1 MSKHQAMPVWQ
12 DWRMLVVGLGT
23 LAVPLDSSVNVAFPE
38 IARGFGLSIP
48 QIQWIVIVYMLAQTS
63 LMMVFGRLGDMIGHR
78 RVFLAGSA
86 WSIVAFVACTA
97 ASSYGWLLAGRIA
110 QGVGAGL
117 LLSCG
122 AALAISLQPE
132 AMRARVLGLYTM
144 LYSLGFALG
153 PAIAGLLVARFGWPS
168 VFWFRAPIA
177 LIAFVASWA
186 LPVPSRPGSG
196 ERFDVAGAALLVL
209 GIILAVLA
217 IDRLQHLAHSAVW
230 STAAA
235 CLSAMAFVA
244 FARQER
250 RAPQPIIDL
259 RYFAVPGF
267 ARLNLAAALVNL
279 ACFAVLLLL
288 PFYLA
293 RAAGLGAPAIGA
305 MLACSAV
312 GMVIASPLAGMLAT
326 RVGPHALARV
336 GCIAMAAG
344 LAVMAAAPPL
354 AVLVP
359 ALLVQGFGQG
369 LFQVAFLDIVIGT
382 LPASA
387 RGVAGSLAML
397 TRTIGVV
404 IGASVLTLAFQS
416 LLATGAGVS
425 ASSSFL
431 SAFQGVFAIAAAI
444 PAVSVVAL
452 LGRPARYSA

>member
-1 MSKHQAMPVWQ
+1 MNEHQAMPVWQ
-12 DWRMLVVGLGT
+12 DWRVLVVGLGT
-23 LAVPLDSSVNVAFPE
+23 LAVPLDSAVNVAFPE
-38 IARGFGLSIP
+38 ITRGFGLSIP
-48 QIQWIVIVYMLAQTS
+48 QIQWVVIVYMLAQTS
-63 LMMVFGRLGDMIGHR
+63 LLMVFGRLGDMIGHR

-86 WSIVAFVACTA
+86 WSVLAFIACSVAP
-97 ASSYGWLLAGRIA
+97 SYGWLLAGRIA

-122 AALAISLQPE
+122 AALSISLQPE

-153 PAIAGLLVARFGWPS
+153 PAIAGLLVARFGWQA

-177 LIAFVASWA
+177 LVAFAASWA
-186 LPVPSRPGSG
+186 LPAPPRPVAG
-196 ERFDVAGAALLVL
+196 ERFDAAGAALLVL
-209 GIILAVLA
+209 GISMAVLA
-217 IDRLQHLAHSAVW
+217 IDRLQHLADGAVW
-230 STAAA
+230 SAGAACVSAAA
-235 CLSAMAFVA
+235 FLA

-250 RAPQPIIDL
+250 RAPQPIIEL
-259 RYFAVPGF
+259 RFFAVPGF

-293 RAAGLGAPAIGA
+293 RAVGLGAPAIGL

-312 GMVIASPLAGMLAT
+312 GMVIASPLAGVLAS
-326 RVGPHALARV
+326 RAGPQALARA
-336 GCIAMAAG
+336 GCLAMAAG
-344 LAVMAAAPPL
+344 LGVMATAPPL

-369 LFQVAFLDIVIGT
+369 LFQVAFLDIVTGT

-387 RGVAGSLAML
+387 RGVAGSLGML

-416 LLATGAGVS
+416 FLATGAHVPAS
-425 ASSSFL
+425 AAFL
-431 SAFQGVFAIAAAI
+431 SAFQSVFAIAAAI
-444 PAVSVVAL
+444 PAICAVAL
-452 LGRPARYSA
+452 IGRAPRYSA

>member
-1 MSKHQAMPVWQ
+1 MREHQAMPVWQ
-12 DWRMLVVGLGT
+12 DWRVLVVGLGT
-23 LAVPLDSSVNVAFPE
+23 LAVPLDSAVNVAFPE
-38 IARGFGLSIP
+38 ITQAFGLSIP
-48 QIQWIVIVYMLAQTS
+48 QIQWVVIVYMLAQTS

-86 WSIVAFVACTA
+86 WSVLAFIACSA
-97 ASSYGWLLAGRIA
+97 APTYGWLLAGRIA

-153 PAIAGLLVARFGWPS
+153 PVIAGLLVARFGWQA

-177 LIAFVASWA
+177 LVAFAASWA
-186 LPVPSRPGSG
+186 LPAPPRPGAG
-196 ERFDVAGAALLVL
+196 ERFDAAGAALLVL
-209 GIILAVLA
+209 GISMAVLA
-217 IDRLQHLAHSAVW
+217 IDRLQHLADGAVW
-230 STAAA
+230 SAGAACISAAA
-235 CLSAMAFVA
+235 FFA

-259 RYFAVPGF
+259 RFFAVPGF
-267 ARLNLAAALVNL
+267 ARLNLAAAAVNL

-312 GMVIASPLAGMLAT
+312 GMVIASPLAGVMSSRAGSHT
-326 RVGPHALARV
+326 LARL
-336 GCIAMAAG
+336 GCVAMAAG

-369 LFQVAFLDIVIGT
+369 LFQVAFLDIVTGT
-382 LPASA
+382 LPVSA
-387 RGVAGSLAML
+387 RGVAGSLGML

-404 IGASVLTLAFQS
+404 IGASVLTLMFQS
-416 LLATGAGVS
+416 FLATGAAVS
-425 ASSSFL
+425 ASAAFL
-431 SAFQGVFAIAAAI
+431 TAFQDVFAIAAAI
-444 PAVSVVAL
+444 PAISAITL
-452 LGRPARYSA
+452 IGRAPRYSA